1 MWFSSVAIYTIIE
14 CEGVIMDKK
23 EFYSQLPIIKE
34 AEVVVVGGGL
44 AGCAAAIAAARQGAK
59 TLLVESGGCLG
70 GAATAG
76 LVAPISSIYTKTSRE
91 KFGGILWEVINS
103 VVEKAQIYC
112 NSTHSPASS
121 LHLYKYVLIEK
132 LVESG
137 AELFFHAFLTDV
149 VSDEDGKIKEIIVS
163 TKDGLKRISGEVF
176 VDTTG
181 DGDVMGKSAAKT
193 IIGSEPDV
201 LGVISQNEDLKG
213 GARGTEF
220 LPNDYV
226 GQLQPVSLMMQFGN
240 VDVERAQKYMN
251 KKITYEQLG
260 ITKEEFLKW
269 RYANTLGFEVTD
281 DEYVP
286 MPQGRVWLVH
296 AQRNDVATVNMSR
309 VIGVNAC
316 DPISYS
322 DAEIKAG
329 LQLIALIDFLKT
341 FVPGFENAYFMES
354 SNTLGIRES
363 RRLIGDYVLSGDEVV
378 NCVQFE
384 DTVAHGS
391 YIIDIHDPTGKRMA
405 IGGKIEK
412 EYYSIPYRSLITK
425 KVPNLGTAG
434 RSISADHVATSSTRI
449 QGTAM
454 LTGEAVGIAAAMAVD
469 EKCAMCEIDV
479 KKLQQKLI
487 EGGVF
492 LNPLMK

>member
-1 MWFSSVAIYTIIE
+1 
-14 CEGVIMDKK
+14 MDKCD
-23 EFYSQLPIIKE
+23 FYKNLPIIKE
-34 AEVVVVGGGL
+34 SEVVVAGGGL
-44 AGCAAAIAAARQGAK
+44 AGCAAAIASARYGVK
-59 TLLVESGGCLG
+59 TLLIESGGCLG

-76 LVAPISSIYTKTSRE
+76 LVAPISSIQTKTSGE
-91 KFGGILWEVINS
+91 KFGGILWEIIDE
-103 VVEKAQIYC
+103 VVEKAKKYC
-112 NSTHSPASS
+112 NSNCMPHSS

-132 LVESG
+132 MVESS
-137 AELFFHAFLTDV
+137 AEMLFHAFITDV
-149 VSDEDGKIKEIIVS
+149 VSDDNGNITELIVS
-163 TKDGLKRISGEVF
+163 TKDGLKRVSGKVF
-176 VDTTG
+176 IDTTG

-193 IIGSEPDV
+193 IIGSEPEV
-201 LGVISQNEDLKG
+201 LGTISKNG
-213 GARGTEF
+213 GLSGDNNITDIA
-220 LPNDYV
+220 PDDYV
-226 GQLQPVSLMMQFGN
+226 GKLQPVSLMMQLGN
-240 VDVERAQKYMN
+240 VDVRKAQQYMN
-251 KKITYEQLG
+251 KRLTYADLG
-260 ITKEEFLKW
+260 TTKEEFAKW
-269 RYANTLGFEVTD
+269 KYANTLGFEISD
-281 DEYVP
+281 DDLIP
-286 MPQGRVWLVH
+286 MPQGRVWLVN
-296 AQRNDVATVNMSR
+296 AQRMDVATVNMSR
-309 VIGVNAC
+309 VLGVNAC
-316 DPISYS
+316 DPLSYS

-329 LQLIALIDFLKT
+329 LQLIAIIDFLKT
-341 FVPGFENAYFMES
+341 FVPGFENSYFMES

-405 IGGKIEK
+405 IGGNIEK